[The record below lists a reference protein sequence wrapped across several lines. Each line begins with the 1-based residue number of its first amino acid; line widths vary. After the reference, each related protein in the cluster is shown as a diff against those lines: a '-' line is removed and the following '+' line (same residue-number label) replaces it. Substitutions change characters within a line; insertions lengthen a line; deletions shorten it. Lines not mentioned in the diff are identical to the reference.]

1 MKQSDISLRCITE
14 RERLINTYFGTLPTE
29 QAIRLDYVGDLIQRM
44 EDEYKQFLFDLWCKQ
59 HPDSKKTMDDILEKQ
74 YNRFSLGR
82 EYAAKLNAA
91 FADAKEIT
99 LWEQLTNS
107 NDKDIQHMNALIIA
121 YAKDLLAQITM
132 DFMEDV
138 K

>member
-1 MKQSDISLRCITE
+1 MNTEELSKCCFAE
-14 RERLINTYFGTLPTE
+14 RERLMNTYFGTLPTE

-44 EDEYKQFLFDLWCKQ
+44 EDEYKQFLFDLWRKQ

-121 YAKDLLAQITM
+121 YAKDLLALITM